1 VRHWQQRK
9 LKSFISLRPMPPLSQ
24 ATPSAPDPDDLGRY
38 LSLMVTY
45 GASDLFLSSDVAASL
60 KINGRIRRLPEAPL
74 TGTRIKSL
82 AYSVMRDTQI
92 REFEADL
99 ECDLAIAMEQLG
111 RFRVN
116 VFRQRGEVAV
126 VVRHINSQI
135 PTLESLKLPPILK
148 TLAMLKRGLV
158 LVVGAAGSGKSTTLA
173 AMLDYRNEMASD
185 HILTVEDPM
194 EFEHSHKKSII
205 DQREVG
211 LDTRSFDE
219 ALRRAMREAPDV
231 IMIGEIRDRD
241 TMQHAMAY
249 AETGHLC
256 VSTLHANNANQAIQ
270 RVLNFFPEN
279 AQRQV
284 LMDLS
289 LNLKGVVGQR
299 LLLGAGGK
307 RVPAVEV
314 MLLSPYIADLIQKGQ
329 TDEIKA
335 AMAKSVELGMAT
347 FDQSLYDLYA
357 RGDITQEQA
366 IEHADSKT
374 DLSLRIRLASGRRP
388 ETEALQVLR
397 D

>member
-1 VRHWQQRK
+1 MEP
-9 LKSFISLRPMPPLSQ
+9 SLPASPQ
-24 ATPSAPDPDDLGRY
+24 TDDLGRY
-38 LSLMVTY
+38 LALMVAH
-45 GASDLFLSSDVAASL
+45 GASDLFLSSDVPASL
-60 KINGRIRRLPEAPL
+60 KIEGQIKRLPEPPL
-74 TGTRIKSL
+74 TGTRIKAL
-82 AYSVMRDTQI
+82 AYSVMRESQI
-92 REFEADL
+92 RQFEAEL
-99 ECDLAIAMEQLG
+99 ECDLAIAMDPLG

-116 VFRQRGEVAV
+116 VYRQRGDVAV
-126 VVRHINSQI
+126 VVRHINSRI

-173 AMLDYRNEMASD
+173 ALLDYRNEMTSS

-231 IMIGEIRDRD
+231 IMIGEIRDRE

-256 VSTLHANNANQAIQ
+256 VSTLHANNANQVMQ
-270 RVLNFFPEN
+270 RILNFFPET

-289 LNLKGVVGQR
+289 LNLKGVIGQR
-299 LLLGAGGK
+299 LLVGADRK

-335 AMAKSVELGMAT
+335 AMAKSTELGMMT
-347 FDQSLYDLYA
+347 FDQSLYELFN

-374 DLSLRIRLASGRRP
+374 DLSLRIRLASGAHP
-388 ETEALQVLR
+388 SSEPLQVLR